1 MNFPPA
7 EVAMDQLWV
16 EGEPVWMVHT
26 IAFPEKGST
35 EEKWDA
41 EAVYLMVPNWRSS
54 CSAKVL
60 SAITAQGLQVESW
73 KLDNCGEFFKLKKVV
88 MDLLVVEGEPE
99 WAMTTIAFP
108 EKGSTEWDAGEV
120 FLRMTKEEGMDAG
133 AVFLMWPS
141 WRSSCS
147 AKVVSAITA
156 HRVLLRKRQRQK
168 SQTKR
173 EKKKARVEACA
184 AAPAA
189 EADVDPFLALIDSMD
204 VSIARVEEARL
215 ARQAILYASR
225 GGKANPKWR
234 KSPARK
240 KTTVRSW

>member
-16 EGEPVWMVHT
+16 EGEPVWMVH
-26 IAFPEKGST
+26 
-35 EEKWDA
+35 
-41 EAVYLMVPNWRSS
+41 
-54 CSAKVL
+54 
-60 SAITAQGLQVESW
+60 
-73 KLDNCGEFFKLKKVV
+73 
-88 MDLLVVEGEPE
+88 
-99 WAMTTIAFP
+99 TIAFP

-189 EADVDPFLALIDSMD
+189 ATAASASIAEAAVGAAGAGADKKAAKAEAEKKAEADVDPFLALIDSMD